1 VNEFVASCLS
11 LGFALGCGTSN
22 AASPRLDDDTPEVVS
37 PCGDGVP
44 SCSVDRCAG
53 GRCALVRLAGALGE
67 VFAVD
72 DSHVYW
78 ASAREIDRVPKC
90 GGPVEIVA
98 LSQTE
103 FSEVRAYGD
112 ALYFR
117 LDVHPQL
124 LYRLPKTLAAIE
136 EREVEPDVSVGSTL
150 SLAVAGAHAYVS
162 HPTGIVAFPLAGGAG
177 VVLRESG
184 VASTFGSDDARVYYY
199 SSYPNAGFFALDGLA
214 ESEFFNPI
222 QPGTSSSL
230 LVSAS
235 ASDGEALYV
244 AYAPSEPVTL
254 HRVTPAV
261 GAAPLAELDARPDT
275 VRVDDRC
282 VYVSSARGKTSGLRR
297 VPKTG
302 GALETVAAAGG
313 SFALDSGA
321 IYFTSGGNL
330 YRLPK

>member
-1 VNEFVASCLS
+1 LAF
-11 LGFALGCGTSN
+11 GFALGCGTSN
-22 AASPRLDDDTPEVVS
+22 AASPRPDDDTPEVVS

-44 SCSVDRCAG
+44 TCSVDRCAG
-53 GRCALVRLAGALGE
+53 GRCALVRLAEAQGE

-72 DSHVYW
+72 DAHVYW

-117 LDVHPQL
+117 LDAHPQL
-124 LYRLPKTLAAIE
+124 LYRLPKTLGAIE
-136 EREVEPDVSVGSTL
+136 EREVEPDVTVGSTL

-162 HPTGIVAFPLAGGAG
+162 HPIGLLAFPLAGGPG

-184 VASTFGSDDARVYYY
+184 VASTLGSDDARVYYY
-199 SSYPNAGFFALDGLA
+199 SSYPDAGFFALDGLA
-214 ESEFFNPI
+214 ESEFFKPT
-222 QPGTSSSL
+222 PAGTSSSL

-244 AYAPSEPVTL
+244 AYATYEPVTL
-254 HRVTPAV
+254 YRLTPTEA
-261 GAAPLAELDARPDT
+261 AAPLAELGVRPGT

-282 VYVSSARGKTSGLRR
+282 VYVSSESGKTGGLKR

-302 GALETVAAAGG
+302 GTLETVAAASG